1 MSFINQISSAF
12 KEATSDFGTFGS
24 VVVGVI
30 ALTLLCTLVL
40 CGSAVTIWVF
50 NTLFA
55 LALPFTWQTLL
66 ASLLLNVKLSY
77 VGSASIEKLLKA
89 K

>member
-12 KEATSDFGTFGS
+12 KEATSDFDTFGTII
-24 VVVGVI
+24 VGVI

-40 CGSAVTIWVF
+40 CGSAVTIWVL

-55 LALPFTWQTLL
+55 LVLPFTWQTLL
-66 ASLLLNVKLSY
+66 ASALLNVKISY
-77 VGSASIEKLLKA
+77 VGSSSVEKLLKA